1 MEELGIAIGTSYT
14 SIFKA
19 GNGIVLHEPT
29 VIAYH
34 GDPEYGKV
42 RAIGR
47 DAMAMLGKTPD
58 GTVIVSPVKDGFIA
72 DPISMC
78 KLLHEFLKKVLPKRL
93 FLPKVRSVVGI
104 PTGLT
109 TEERR
114 IYEDVFTRAGAGD
127 VVMVENI
134 MLSAVGMNLP
144 VRDHKGS
151 FVVNIGGGIT
161 DIAAISLGG
170 ILAGCSVNV
179 GGGMM
184 DRALIDY
191 LLGKYNI
198 KFGLNTI
205 RRLKK
210 EVGSLYSNDTSS
222 MTLTGTEVSSRF
234 PSTIKVKAT
243 DIKEAIEPYYMRIS
257 EAIESIINVLPPEVL
272 ADISAGGINITG
284 GASKIPGLDKML
296 ADKLR
301 LRVNIASNAEYS
313 AVLGAGLLLGDDNF
327 LKEIIRI
334 AG

>member
-34 GDPEYGKV
+34 GDPENGRI
-42 RAIGR
+42 RAIGN

-58 GTVIVSPVKDGFIA
+58 GTIIVSPVKDGFIA
-72 DPISMC
+72 DPVSMC
-78 KLLHEFLKKVLPKRL
+78 KLMFEFLKKVLPQKL
-93 FLPKVRSVVGI
+93 FLPKVRSIVGI

-109 TEERR
+109 TDERR
-114 IYEDVFTRAGAGD
+114 IYEDVFTRAGAGE
-127 VVMVENI
+127 VTMVENV
-134 MLSAVGMNLP
+134 MLSAIGMNLP

-161 DIAAISLGG
+161 DIAAISLSG

-205 RRLKK
+205 RKLKN
-210 EVGSLYSNDTSS
+210 EIGSLYRNDTTY
-222 MTLTGTEVSSRF
+222 MTLTGTEVNSRF
-234 PSTIKVKAT
+234 PSTVKVKAT
-243 DIKEAIEPYYMRIS
+243 DILEAIAPYYMRIS
-257 EAIESIINVLPPEVL
+257 EAIESIINVLPPEIL

-296 ADKLR
+296 SEKLR
-301 LRVNIASNAEYS
+301 LKVNVASDAEYS
-313 AVLGAGLLLGDDNF
+313 VILGTGRLLNEDDM
-327 LKEIIRI
+327 LKEITK
-334 AG
+334 AAK

>member
-29 VIAYH
+29 VLAYH
-34 GDPEYGKV
+34 GDPESGKV
-42 RAIGR
+42 RAIGG
-47 DAMAMLGKTPD
+47 DAIAMLGKTPE
-58 GTVIVSPVKDGFIA
+58 GTIIVSPVKDGFIA
-72 DPISMC
+72 DPVSMC
-78 KLLHEFLKKVLPKRL
+78 RLLHEFLKKVLPQRL
-93 FLPKVRSVVGI
+93 FLPKVRSIIGI

-114 IYEDVFTRAGAGD
+114 IYEDVFVRAGAGE
-127 VVMVENI
+127 VIMVENV

-144 VRDHKGS
+144 VSDNKGS

-191 LLGKYNI
+191 MLGKYNI

-205 RRLKK
+205 RKLKTDI
-210 EVGSLYSNDTSS
+210 GSLYGNDTTT
-222 MTLTGTEVSSRF
+222 MTLTGTEVNSRF
-234 PSTIKVKAT
+234 PSTVKARAT
-243 DIKEAIEPYYMRIS
+243 DIKEAIEPYYVRIS
-257 EAIESIINVLPPEVL
+257 EAIESIINILPPEIL

-296 ADKLR
+296 SEKLR
-301 LRVNIASNAEYS
+301 LKVNVATNAEYS
-313 AVLGAGLLLGDDNF
+313 AVIGAGILLGSDEL
-327 LKEIIRI
+327 LKEITGTRK
-334 AG
+334 